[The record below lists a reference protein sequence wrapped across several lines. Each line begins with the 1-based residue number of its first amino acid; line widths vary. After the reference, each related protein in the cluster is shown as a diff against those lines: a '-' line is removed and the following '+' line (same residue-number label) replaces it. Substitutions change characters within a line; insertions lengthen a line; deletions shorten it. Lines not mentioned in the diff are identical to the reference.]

1 MKLSES
7 YNSLKLRNVKI
18 TLKTQ
23 KFQQHGSHVTFTYNF
38 KLLQIKWQHYA
49 DQERILITYGVKLNV
64 ATIGEDSLV
73 KTAVEFC
80 NRW

>member
-23 KFQQHGSHVTFTYNF
+23 KFQQHGSHLTFTYNF
-38 KLLQIKWQHYA
+38 KFF
-49 DQERILITYGVKLNV
+49 KLNGS
-64 ATIGEDSLV
+64 TMQ
-73 KTAVEFC
+73 T
-80 NRW
+80 NRVCFYSSYKCHSKQKLFFDVD